1 MIAEEGAP
9 MHEVH
14 NPAAAERAMR
24 AARIRYHDAG
34 GRFWI
39 HFGVRE
45 NACRVMHE
53 AALQR
58 TKGP

>member
-1 MIAEEGAP
+1 

-14 NPAAAERAMR
+14 SPAAAERAMM
-24 AARIRYHDAG
+24 AERIRYHGAAG
-34 GRFWI
+34 TFWI

-45 NACRVMHE
+45 NASRVMHE

-58 TKGP
+58 TRGP